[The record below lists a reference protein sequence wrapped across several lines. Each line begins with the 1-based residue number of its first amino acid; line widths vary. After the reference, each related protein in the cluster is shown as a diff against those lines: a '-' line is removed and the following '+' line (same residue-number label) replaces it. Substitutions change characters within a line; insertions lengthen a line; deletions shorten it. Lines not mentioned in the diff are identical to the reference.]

1 MAVRIGDTLKQI
13 NNADFP
19 IVEAMDVAFESGD
32 TLQELYDS
40 GALSGGGG
48 ASYITLSQEEYDVLS
63 DEEKVNGSEYRTYDT
78 GHIYKLGIEYGKD
91 GVQISDNETV
101 EDKTWSSSK
110 IAEEVTGAI
119 DTINT
124 SLANYSIPLN
134 LYMGINH
141 YLAIKINIHN
151 MNYSFNM
158 SDRSGNIYEGAFF
171 SYNGSFSIQITK
183 VNNSSTKNGYILGF
197 RQYKVS
203 DSEIYLVAKVS
214 DYNYINGVIN
224 TPSILKSNI
233 EILVNDDSTLWDKG
247 TDIVVKELATMDKVK
262 DGYAKIIKNNDTDIN
277 DAMFI
282 AYKNSNLFGI
292 RIYKD
297 DNSEHELRFSASGI
311 SYVKDG
317 VTVWTK

>member
-110 IAEEVTGAI
+110 IAQQDGIKQVFYASSFYPTI
-119 DTINT
+119 FWILSDDT
-124 SLANYSIPLN
+124 
-134 LYMGINH
+134 
-141 YLAIKINIHN
+141 
-151 MNYSFNM
+151 
-158 SDRSGNIYEGAFF
+158 SGVFWFKHTLSRDDTVKTVEGYADLT
-171 SYNGSFSIQITK
+171 NDKVIITTNVGK
-183 VNNSSTKNGYILGF
+183 VNTKIST
-197 RQYKVS
+197 
-203 DSEIYLVAKVS
+203 DSISGKK
-214 DYNYINGVIN
+214 GV
-224 TPSILKSNI
+224 
-233 EILVNDDSTLWDKG
+233 V
-247 TDIVVKELATMDKVK
+247 
-262 DGYAKIIKNNDTDIN
+262 
-277 DAMFI
+277 
-282 AYKNSNLFGI
+282 I
-292 RIYKD
+292 RITMMTGD
-297 DNSEHELRFSASGI
+297 
-311 SYVKDG
+311 VKI
-317 VTVWTK
+317 TEARPLTATPTLITNR